1 MTAHL
6 HETYVEGC
14 YRCDIGR
21 DEEEVD
27 WMADPTLLLDGQ
39 RCVDCAGTLIAEP
52 VIIYEPAI
60 VRCRDCGALA

>member
-1 MTAHL
+1 VAEDLT
-6 HETYVEGC
+6 
-14 YRCDIGR
+14 
-21 DEEEVD
+21 EEEVD

-39 RCVDCAGTLIAEP
+39 RCVDCGGTLIAEP